1 MVRLSG
7 AAAVP
12 IGRTIFQSSP
22 ALGARPRRVE
32 YGDVCDRRGQRL
44 DTALGWALRAPRSY
58 TGEDMVEIT
67 THGSDLVLEGVLDA
81 ALAAGAVLA
90 GPGEFTRRAYLN
102 GRLDLVQA
110 EAVID
115 VIQAGGWEGL
125 EQAYGHL
132 QGRLSREV
140 NGLVDLLTQTLAQ
153 IEVSLD
159 FADEDTEPRSR
170 GTLVG
175 ELDGFTRRA
184 DALLET
190 FEGARRRLEGR
201 LVTLIGRPNVGKS
214 TLLNALLG
222 EERAIVTPVPGTTR
236 DLVEGRC
243 VWSGNTV
250 RLVDTAGLRS
260 SPDIVE
266 AEGVARARSSLE
278 AADVVVAVLDRS
290 RPWSTDD
297 DLVVEAAAGRPTVW
311 VLNKVDLPGE
321 MAVPK
326 DATGDGAALET
337 SGLRG
342 ENLEALRLAVVGRWQ
357 TRGAAPDVTLT
368 RQRHHD
374 LLTRARE
381 GAVLGRGALSRGEPE
396 ECAAAAL
403 HGALAA
409 LGALVGRQVDEDVL
423 DRIFNEFCIGK

>member
-7 AAAVP
+7 AAAVS
-12 IGRTIFQSSP
+12 IGRTIFHSSP
-22 ALGARPRRVE
+22 ALGTRPRRVE
-32 YGDVCDRRGQRL
+32 YGAVRDRRGQRL
-44 DTALGWALRAPRSY
+44 DTALGWSLAAPRSY

-90 GPGEFTRRAYLN
+90 GPGEFTRRAFLS

-115 VIQAGGWEGL
+115 VIQAGGRQGL

-132 QGRLSREV
+132 RGRLSREV
-140 NGLVDLLTQTLAQ
+140 DELVDLLTRVVAQ
-153 IEVSLD
+153 IEAHLD
-159 FADEDTEPRSR
+159 FAEEDIEPRDRR
-170 GTLVG
+170 GLVG
-175 ELDGFTRRA
+175 DLDLFERRA
-184 DALLET
+184 GALLET

-201 LVTLIGRPNVGKS
+201 LVTLIGQPNVGKS

-222 EERAIVTPVPGTTR
+222 EERAIVTAVPGTTR

-243 VWSGNTV
+243 VWSGNAV

-260 SPDIVE
+260 SPNAVE
-266 AEGVARARSSLE
+266 VEGVARARSSLA

-290 RPWSTDD
+290 QAWSPDD
-297 DLVVEAAAGRPTVW
+297 DLIVEAVAGRPTVW
-311 VLNKVDLPGE
+311 VLNKADLPGQ
-321 MAVPK
+321 MRVPET
-326 DATGDGAALET
+326 ATDGAALLEV
-337 SGLRG
+337 SALRG
-342 ENLEALRLAVVGRWQ
+342 ENLEALRLAVTGCWQ
-357 TRGAAPDVTLT
+357 TPGAAPEVALT

-374 LLTRARE
+374 LLAKARA
-381 GAVLGRGALSRGEPE
+381 GARLGRGALSGGEPE

-409 LGALVGRQVDEDVL
+409 LGALLGYHVDDGVL
-423 DRIFNEFCIGK
+423 DRIFSEFCIGK